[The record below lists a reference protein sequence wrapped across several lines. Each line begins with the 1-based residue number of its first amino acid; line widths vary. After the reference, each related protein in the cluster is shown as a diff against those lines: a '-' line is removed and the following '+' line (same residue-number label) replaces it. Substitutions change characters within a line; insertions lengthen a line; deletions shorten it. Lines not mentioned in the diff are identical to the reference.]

1 MNQDIFSVEEH
12 KAYIEKI
19 KFTFVFNLCN
29 LIFLVIGISALLNIN
44 NSNNSNVP
52 YIIALIVYLIAILI
66 LQFKQKYYAVS
77 RYVVLS
83 NFVIIAISYVLLNDL
98 NAPHFNTNLWVVLNI
113 LFAFFILG
121 HKWGVLIS
129 IGHIFVLLYYY
140 NFLVKG
146 QVIIYENIS
155 PYLILNF
162 SIESIIVGFSIVYII
177 TGYIKIINIHSA
189 KLYKANALLSEKN
202 ELIEAQNLEIST
214 LFKEVHH
221 RIKNNL
227 QIIISLLQLQ
237 VYEKG
242 TEKEHYFLKDA
253 INRINSISRIH
264 EQIYSNKIIGG
275 FDLKEHIEKLTLE
288 ILKTS
293 NQDIDFTL
301 GINVEKIGS
310 KSTVLCSLLLN
321 ELLTNSIKYAF
332 DKQNKGKIWI
342 NIKSSDTE
350 NLYDLEFSDSGTWK
364 EPTKKKSLGSDIIK
378 TVVSQ
383 LKGSYSINRAT
394 NRTTYLLKNL
404 DFSE

>member
-1 MNQDIFSVEEH
+1 M
-12 KAYIEKI
+12 
-19 KFTFVFNLCN
+19 
-29 LIFLVIGISALLNIN
+29 
-44 NSNNSNVP
+44 
-52 YIIALIVYLIAILI
+52 
-66 LQFKQKYYAVS
+66 
-77 RYVVLS
+77 
-83 NFVIIAISYVLLNDL
+83 
-98 NAPHFNTNLWVVLNI
+98 
-113 LFAFFILG
+113 
-121 HKWGVLIS
+121 
-129 IGHIFVLLYYY
+129 
-140 NFLVKG
+140 
-146 QVIIYENIS
+146 
-155 PYLILNF
+155 
-162 SIESIIVGFSIVYII
+162 
-177 TGYIKIINIHSA
+177 
-189 KLYKANALLSEKN
+189 
-202 ELIEAQNLEIST
+202 IEAQNLEIST

-301 GINVEKIGS
+301 GINVEKIA
-310 KSTVLCSLLLN
+310 VLCSLLLN

-394 NRTTYLLKNL
+394 DRTTYLLKNL